1 MPVQRLPFHRV
12 YCVQAPVRNWAWHP
26 DAYFRTPAIMA
37 GQCEEQQLW
46 DLPQSFFT
54 NGWRDL
60 RCSRSLHRHLQ
71 VPPSNPPFLVKLHT
85 RCFELLLVLLP
96 M

>member
-1 MPVQRLPFHRV
+1 MCRGGCVDLAVLVQLPTQLLVSHTV
-12 YCVQAPVRNWAWHP
+12 CCVQAPVRNWAWHP
-26 DAYFRTPAIMA
+26 DAYFRTPAITA

-60 RCSRSLHRHLQ
+60 RCTC
-71 VPPSNPPFLVKLHT
+71 F
-85 RCFELLLVLLP
+85 RC
-96 M
+96 